1 MTIVFSAFQTVRRK
15 EGCNS
20 IKNTMA
26 KRGDDHVFSVSER
39 PQETGL

>member
-1 MTIVFSAFQTVRRK
+1 VVITPFSVFQTVRRK

-26 KRGDDHVFSVSER
+26 ESCDNCVSGVSD
-39 PQETGL
+39 PP